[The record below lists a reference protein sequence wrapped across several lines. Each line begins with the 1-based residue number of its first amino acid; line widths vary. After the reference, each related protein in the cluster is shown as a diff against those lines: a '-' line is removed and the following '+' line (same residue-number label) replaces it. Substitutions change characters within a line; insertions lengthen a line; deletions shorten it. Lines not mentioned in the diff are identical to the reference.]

1 MLKINFDGAVFSESN
16 CSSAG
21 VVIHNHQGLVIA
33 SLSQKFSTAFAPLEV
48 KALAATQALEFA
60 VELGIKHAI
69 LKGDSL
75 MLILALKN
83 GCVDLSPYGLLLDD
97 VWYRSNFFTQ
107 LHYSHVKRKGNKVA
121 HYLAQYVVNAPSF
134 LVWIE
139 DVLPQFVFIL

>member
-1 MLKINFDGAVFSESN
+1 MNPPPVELLKINFDGAVFSESN

-33 SLSQKFSTAFAPLEV
+33 SLSQKFSKAFAPLEV

-69 LKGDSL
+69 LEGDSL

-83 GCVDLSPYGLLLDD
+83 GCVDLSPCGLLLDD
-97 VWYRSNFFTQ
+97 VWYRSNFFT
-107 LHYSHVKRKGNKVA
+107 
-121 HYLAQYVVNAPSF
+121 
-134 LVWIE
+134 
-139 DVLPQFVFIL
+139 

>member
-1 MLKINFDGAVFSESN
+1 MLKINFDGAVFFESN
-16 CSSAG
+16 CSDVG

-33 SLSQKFSTAFAPLEV
+33 SLSQKFSKAFAPLEV

-60 VELGIKHAI
+60 VELVIKHAI
-69 LKGDSL
+69 LEGDSL

-83 GCVDLSPYGLLLDD
+83 GCVDLSPCGLLLDD

-121 HYLAQYVVNAPSF
+121 HYLAQYVVNVPSF
-134 LVWIE
+134 LVWME
-139 DVLPQFVFIL
+139 DVLP